1 MSGNSVRHKIMLN
14 AEDGRPKLGLGPGT
28 AYELLKAYF
37 PFAQEKIRIAS
48 AYFTTSGYKKARKF
62 IGDHVKLW
70 ILVGKEDGR
79 NVVQTVIEDIMED
92 NSHAEEDLWEAI
104 NDLVIKLRSGALK
117 IVDARA
123 MQVPFH
129 CKFYIVDDKAL
140 LHGSSNFST
149 KGLLQSIEQA
159 GASTATDEITE
170 FTNGFEYYYQTATP
184 LNDRLIDLLEDYL
197 NLKHPFDIY
206 LKTLLVLNKLPE
218 HEMRDMGYRPV
229 YYQRAVV
236 ARMLRQIDI
245 WRSSILIAATGLGKT
260 VMGAEVAFQLKVAG
274 HIKRVILLS
283 PAGNVQ
289 AEWRRE
295 LNARDIPFSSF
306 TNTIVFKKKA
316 AKGDQNQV
324 ALLDEELA
332 QADHSTLL
340 IIDEAHLY
348 RNQLF
353 VKNRKGY
360 NSRVIERISDLV
372 NEKKAR
378 VILLTATP
386 YSTGMSNLNSLLALL
401 PSLGKKDLWGENQR
415 HKIEKISEFIQMPMC
430 SVIGLPH
437 VIKLAQKRGDID
449 EDGRVFIQYP
459 DRRRYMPKTIQLRT
473 VTYELPTDGDFISA
487 WNAGCFDQR
496 TRARQWVPSEWA
508 TGENDMTSASIDYIR
523 NTTIEA
529 WLSSP
534 VALRIAVAKNLL
546 TLDPSAVNQRLWL
559 EATPPRKEKKKRQ
572 IDDEVLEDETQ
583 PYKTYLKLSLQERE
597 QYLSPLR
604 DGLESVEGHYENDA
618 KLIALRDIIQE
629 RCQNGGKALVF
640 TTLHATATYLHRALS
655 DLFPDLR
662 VNATVDGKTLKSMK
676 ERQQMQK
683 SFAPKANR
691 AVIDEEDILDIL
703 IVTDADGV
711 GVNLQDADT
720 VISYDLP
727 READKM
733 IQRVGRVLRPTD
745 EKERQVH
752 LYVLYPKSGIPD
764 PDMKSVMNKVMD
776 RFNRVTRRHDSAQQ
790 ILSSPVMQSVTMTGS
805 NSEDVEQVIHLDRDV
820 DVDALLSSSS
830 DILAQLSND
839 VDTSGAI
846 QHQAVLED
854 IRYKERA
861 QNLNDNISSARYY
874 STNDT
879 LIYVLLQDGN
889 SKKHIPILYSQSV
902 KDFIEKEETEL
913 LDLLECDEATAP
925 ALLKAAD
932 VEKIVNSVVRKWCR
946 ETGKDIGLIRKVC
959 SLVLTPKGQDL
970 RPFLEEALKDVDGV
984 TETNYF

>member
-1 MSGNSVRHKIMLN
+1 MPDLPVRKRILIPDK
-14 AEDGRPKLGLGPGT
+14 DGRPKLGLGPGT

-37 PFAQEKIRIAS
+37 PDAQEKIRIAS

-62 IGDHVKLW
+62 ISDHVKLW

-92 NSHAEEDLWEAI
+92 NSRAEEDLWEAI
-104 NDLVIKLRSGALK
+104 NDLVTKLRSGGLQ

-129 CKFYIVDDKAL
+129 CKFYIVDDKVL

-149 KGLLQSIEQA
+149 RGLLQSIEQA
-159 GASTATDEITE
+159 GASAAADEIAE
-170 FTNGFEYYYQTATP
+170 FIDGFEYYYQTATP
-184 LNDRLIDLLEDYL
+184 LTDSLIALLEDYL

-206 LKTLLVLNKLPE
+206 LKTLLILNKLPE
-218 HEMRDMGYRPV
+218 HEMRETGHRPV

-236 ARMLRQIDI
+236 ARMLRQIDA

-260 VMGAEVAFQLKVAG
+260 VMGSEVAFQLKVSG
-274 HIKRVILLS
+274 QIKRVILLS

-289 AEWRRE
+289 ADWCRE
-295 LNARDIPFSSF
+295 LEARDIPFVPF
-306 TNTIVFKKKA
+306 TNTIAFKKKS

-324 ALLDEELA
+324 ARLDQQLA
-332 QADHSTLL
+332 QADQNTLL

-360 NSRVIERISDLV
+360 DSRVIERISKLV

-386 YSTGMSNLNSLLALL
+386 YSTSMANLNSLLALL
-401 PSLGKKDLWGENQR
+401 PRLGKKDLWGENQR
-415 HKIEKISEFIQMPMC
+415 HKIGKISEFIHLPMC

-437 VIKLAQKRGDID
+437 VIKLAQKRGDTD
-449 EDGRVFIQYP
+449 ADGRIFIQYL

-473 VTYELPTDGDFISA
+473 LTYELPTDDDFIAA

-496 TRARQWVPSEWA
+496 TRGRQWVPCEGA
-508 TGENDMTSASIDYIR
+508 IGENDMVSASIDYIR
-523 NTTIEA
+523 NSTIEA

-546 TLDPSAVNQRLWL
+546 TSDPDAVNQLLWYEEVSPKKEMKMEQSVEGIL
-559 EATPPRKEKKKRQ
+559 KDEAES
-572 IDDEVLEDETQ
+572 
-583 PYKTYLKLSLQERE
+583 YKTFLKLSLRERE
-597 QYLSPLR
+597 RYLSPLR
-604 DGLESVEGHYENDA
+604 DGLESVEENYQNDS
-618 KLIALRDIIQE
+618 KLMALCDIIRE
-629 RCQNGGKALVF
+629 RCRNGGKALIF
-640 TTLHATATYLHRALS
+640 TTLHATADYLRRALFE
-655 DLFPDLR
+655 LFPHLR
-662 VNATVDGKTLKSMK
+662 INATVDGKTLKPMR

-691 AVIDEEDILDIL
+691 ADIDEEDVLDIL

-764 PDMKSVMNKVMD
+764 PEMKSVMNKVMD

-790 ILSSPVMQSVTMTGS
+790 ILSSPVMSAFPVAETESM
-805 NSEDVEQVIHLDRDV
+805 EQIIHLDHDV
-820 DVDALLSSSS
+820 DVDALLASSG
-830 DILAQLSND
+830 DILAQLSDD
-839 VDTSGAI
+839 VDTSRAI

-854 IRYKERA
+854 ARYKERA
-861 QNLNDNISSARYY
+861 QKLIDNISSARYH
-874 STNDT
+874 SGDDT
-879 LIYVLLQDGN
+879 LVYALVWDGN
-889 SKKHIPILYSQSV
+889 SNRHIPLLYSQSAQ
-902 KDFIEKEETEL
+902 DFLEKEETEL
-913 LDLLECDEATAP
+913 LDLLECDDSTSP
-925 ALLKAAD
+925 ALLKAAE
-932 VEKIVNSVVRKWCR
+932 VEKIVNFVVRKWCR
-946 ETGKDIGLIRKVC
+946 LHEKNIGLVRKVC
-959 SLVLTPKGQDL
+959 TMVLMPKGRDL
-970 RPFLEEALKDVDGV
+970 REFLEIAIKDIDNG
-984 TETNYF
+984 TSDR